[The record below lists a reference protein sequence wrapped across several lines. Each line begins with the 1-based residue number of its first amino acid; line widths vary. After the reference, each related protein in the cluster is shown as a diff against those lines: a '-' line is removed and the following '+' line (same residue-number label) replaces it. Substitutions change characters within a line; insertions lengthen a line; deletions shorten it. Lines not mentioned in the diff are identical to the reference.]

1 MTVNEFIIEE
11 INRRAEAAKV
21 LTDDIKLNDVEI
33 SSGCYSDGIRL
44 WSGIEQVAALTNT
57 IISEHTETM
66 NNGHKKLIRSV
77 EINGAVFYQEIY
89 CKDGEAE

>member
-21 LTDDIKLNDVEI
+21 LSDDIKINDI
-33 SSGCYSDGIRL
+33 YICGGCFTDGIRL
-44 WSGIEQVAALTNT
+44 WSGIDQIATLTRAK
-57 IISEHTETM
+57 IDECEEI
-66 NNGHKKLIRSV
+66 NNGHRRLIRSIN
-77 EINGAVFYQEIY
+77 INGTTFYQEIY

>member
-1 MTVNEFIIEE
+1 MTANEFLIEE

-21 LTDDIKLNDVEI
+21 LSEDIKLNDVEI

-44 WSGIEQVAALTNT
+44 WCGIEQVAALTNT

-66 NNGHKKLIRSV
+66 NTGHKKLIRSV
-77 EINGAVFYQEIY
+77 EINGTVFYQEIY
-89 CKDGEAE
+89 CKDGDAE

>member
-1 MTVNEFIIEE
+1 MTANEFLLEE

-21 LTDDIKLNDVEI
+21 LSEDIKLNDVEI
-33 SSGCYSDGIRL
+33 SSGCYSGGIRL

-77 EINGAVFYQEIY
+77 EINGTVFYQEIY
-89 CKDGEAE
+89 CKDGDAE

>member
-1 MTVNEFIIEE
+1 MNVYEFIIEE

-21 LTDDIKLNDVEI
+21 LSDDIKLNDVEI

-57 IISEHTETM
+57 TISELTETM

-77 EINGAVFYQEIY
+77 EINGTVFYQEIY
-89 CKDGEAE
+89 YKDGEAE

>member
-1 MTVNEFIIEE
+1 MNVNEFIIEE

-21 LTDDIKLNDVEI
+21 LSDDIKLNDVEI

-57 IISEHTETM
+57 IISERTETM

-77 EINGAVFYQEIY
+77 EINGTVFYQEIY